1 MKAPVILVVEDEV
14 ALAEA
19 IGLYLRRNAYDT
31 VLAHSGE
38 DALRLAGL
46 TSPDL
51 AVVDVM
57 LPGIDG
63 LEVTRRLRTSSP
75 ATRVV
80 MMTAL
85 DPRPWAASMAA
96 LRVSDC
102 LLKPFDLARLRAAV
116 TGALAAAR

>member
-1 MKAPVILVVEDEV
+1 MKAPVILVVDDEV

-19 IGLYLRRNAYDT
+19 IGLYLRRNAYDA
-31 VLAHSGE
+31 VLAHNGE

-46 TSPDL
+46 TRPDL
-51 AVVDVM
+51 AVVDVI

-80 MMTAL
+80 MMSAL
-85 DPRPWAASMAA
+85 DPRAWAAEIAA
-96 LRVSDC
+96 LRVADC

-116 TGALAAAR
+116 AGALTAAR